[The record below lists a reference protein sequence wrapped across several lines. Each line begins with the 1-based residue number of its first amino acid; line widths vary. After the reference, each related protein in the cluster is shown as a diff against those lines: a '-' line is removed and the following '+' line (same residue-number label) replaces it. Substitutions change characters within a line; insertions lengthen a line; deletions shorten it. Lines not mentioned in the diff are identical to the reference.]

1 MSNKNL
7 TILGI
12 VTVLMVVWAVIQSRV
27 SSIPRS
33 GPEALTY
40 LILGLNT
47 ADIGSIVLGAGEDAV
62 TMKRRGKQFLIAN
75 KDNYPASLSEI
86 SELIT
91 SCLDIK
97 TAELYTD
104 EAAYHEDLGVTE
116 EKASSV
122 VKFMTPEPNSTVLA
136 GVVVGKAKELG
147 EGTYVRLVSSDKA
160 SSDKVYVASNMP
172 RIKNQAMDYIEQELI
187 SLNRDDINSVTVSS
201 PSGDYT
207 LKPKEGSKDIAPVN
221 IPAGKKAKSS
231 ECDRV
236 FGAVANMRFDDVRA
250 QSSGLIFN
258 RRYVCKLNDSTVYTL
273 EIAQK
278 DDKTY
283 VSCLAEYTGEVPKKD
298 MTKVESP
305 EVLKEKEAK
314 LLAWNKAQTFSAKH
328 KGWKYEIAEWKAK
341 DLTMELSELVED
353 QEKPEEVI
361 VPEEPNSV
369 SENQPVEPNSVSEN
383 LPVEPNSVSENLP
396 VEPNSV

>member
-7 TILGI
+7 TILGV

-27 SSIPRS
+27 SSRPRTEL
-33 GPEALTY
+33 GALSY
-40 LILGLNT
+40 LIQGLDPT
-47 ADIGSIVLGAGEDAV
+47 DIGSIVVGTGKDAV
-62 TMKRRGKQFLIAN
+62 TLKREGRHFLVAN
-75 KDNYPASLSEI
+75 KDNYPAVTSKI

-104 EAAYHEDLGVTE
+104 ESAYHEDLEVTE
-116 EKASSV
+116 EKARSV

-160 SSDKVYVASNMP
+160 SSDKVYVASNVP
-172 RIKNQAMDYIEQELI
+172 WIKSQAMDYIEQELI
-187 SLNRDDINSVTVSS
+187 SVNRDDINSVTVSS

-207 LKPKEGSKDIAPVN
+207 LKPKEDSKDIVLEN

-236 FGAVANMRFDDVRA
+236 FTALANLRFDDVREK
-250 QSSGLIFN
+250 SSDLTFD

-283 VSCLAEYTGEVPKKD
+283 VNCLAEYTGEVPTKD
-298 MTKVESP
+298 MTKVESE

-314 LLAWNKAQTFSAKH
+314 LLALDNVRVFSTKH
-328 KGWKYEIAEWKAK
+328 QDWVYEIAEWKAK
-341 DLTMELSELVED
+341 DLTKELSELIED
-353 QEKPEEVI
+353 EEKPEEVK
-361 VPEEPNSV
+361 PPDEPNSASMMQLLSPGGRLSAEPNSV
-369 SENQPVEPNSVSEN
+369 K
-383 LPVEPNSVSENLP
+383 
-396 VEPNSV
+396 